1 MARVRELPQRDSLN
15 VVTLA
20 QIQVMWKAPPSGSGC
35 VIFTAMVL
43 ENSVRWY
50 AEDVGLTKTFCEMEA
65 AETATFNVDKCCAC
79 DEAKYSVSELGEYL
93 VKAVRN

>member
-65 AETATFNVDKCCAC
+65 AESATFNVDKCCAC

-93 VKAVRN
+93 AKAVRK